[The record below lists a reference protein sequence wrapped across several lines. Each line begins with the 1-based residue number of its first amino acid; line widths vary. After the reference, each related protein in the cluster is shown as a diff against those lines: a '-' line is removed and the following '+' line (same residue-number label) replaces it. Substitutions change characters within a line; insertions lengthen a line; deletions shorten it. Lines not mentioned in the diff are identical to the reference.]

1 MVPMQVGD
9 EDLSDLTRLDAAL
22 LNLYL
27 RSLSTVKYPDFSI
40 VCMEAV
46 FTQEKDGWDIS
57 LPSCSAVHDTPLAG
71 VG

>member
-9 EDLSDLTRLDAAL
+9 EDLGDLSRLDAAL

-27 RSLSTVKYPDFSI
+27 RSLSTVEYPDLSI

-46 FTQEKDGWDIS
+46 FTLQRPCEGIDY
-57 LPSCSAVHDTPLAG
+57 LAAVPYKKLLW
-71 VG
+71 

>member
-9 EDLSDLTRLDAAL
+9 KDLGDLSRLDAAL

-27 RSLSTVKYPDFSI
+27 RSLSTVEYPDLSI

-46 FTQEKDGWDIS
+46 FTLQRHGG
-57 LPSCSAVHDTPLAG
+57 H
-71 VG
+71 